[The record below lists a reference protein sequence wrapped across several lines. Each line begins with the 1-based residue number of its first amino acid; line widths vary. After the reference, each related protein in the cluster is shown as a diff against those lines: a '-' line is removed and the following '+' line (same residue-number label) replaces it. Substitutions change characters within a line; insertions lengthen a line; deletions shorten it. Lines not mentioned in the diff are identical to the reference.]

1 MNVLLIEDS
10 PTDAELLEFKLS
22 QRGNGEINLE
32 WVSRLADGL
41 ARLEEEGFDLV
52 LLDLSLPDAQGLG
65 TFQRLN
71 QNASASRLPIV
82 VLTGL
87 ADSQL
92 AIDTVRE
99 GAQDYLV
106 KDEVDG
112 RILLRSL
119 HYAIERKKVQLEA
132 LRLRHE
138 AEQMERRRS
147 EFLAM
152 VSHELRNPMT
162 GILGYGHLLSKT
174 QLDLLQREYV
184 EAICG
189 GAQSL
194 VALLNNLLELS
205 SAEAG
210 QVRLESQP
218 VDLREVLE
226 ETVALQLAQVR
237 QKGLELV
244 CTIDPAIPDRV
255 TSDPLKVRQVL
266 LNLLTNATKFTERGY
281 LGVSARVRAQA
292 NQSVVVRFVVE
303 DSGRGIPPEK
313 KKTVFQPFSQ
323 TESSD
328 REVGSG
334 LGLAICQKV
343 VQAMGGVLGVESQLG
358 SGTAFWFD
366 LPFNVVTP
374 SSLNDRL
381 RGRRVLVADH
391 DRQVSSAHAFMLREL
406 GAEVL
411 RVGDAALLLKE
422 ATNQTFDAL
431 LISSEFDAGRGGQ
444 LASQLSP
451 RIPQRLVSDYEK
463 RGQLP
468 CGATFVSRPLRLADL
483 CRPETVGAPA
493 PERGGRLL
501 EGKILVV
508 DDDPICGRLV
518 EAIASSLGL
527 ESRLAATG
535 ARARELADR
544 HDFQLILL
552 DFRLPDI
559 DGLQLAQQLRS
570 RQPKALI
577 VAVSGLSSPTA
588 AQLEEAGLDRFLAK
602 PVAPVLLE
610 ELIRQAF
617 TPVSAI
623 DWATLASLKKY
634 ERGQNSNLI
643 RDLIEA
649 FLNTSVERSQALRTS
664 LENDDRESLRR
675 VAHQLKGA
683 AASVG
688 AALVA
693 ERSDRLENLDDP
705 EALARVTNSL
715 LDALDQSLTELR
727 QYLQERAADVRE
739 T

>member
-210 QVRLESQP
+210 QVRLEPQP

-226 ETVALQLAQVR
+226 GTVALQLAQVR
-237 QKGLELV
+237 NKGLELV
-244 CTIDPAIPDRV
+244 TTVDPTIPDTV
-255 TSDPLKVRQVL
+255 MTDPLKLRQIL

-281 LGVSARVRAQA
+281 LGISARVRAQA

-313 KKTVFQPFSQ
+313 KKTIFQPFSQ

-374 SSLNDRL
+374 SSLSDRL

-391 DRQVSSAHAFMLREL
+391 DRHVSAAHCFVLREL
-406 GAEVL
+406 GAEVV
-411 RVGDAALLLKE
+411 RADDAALLLQE
-422 ATNQTFDAL
+422 ATNRSFDAL
-431 LISSEFDAGRGGQ
+431 LISSEFDAGRGCQ
-444 LASQLSP
+444 LATQLSQHIP
-451 RIPQRLVSDYEK
+451 RRMISDYEK
-463 RGQLP
+463 RGSLP
-468 CGATFVSRPLRLADL
+468 CGANFVSRPLRLADL
-483 CRPETVGAPA
+483 CRPETAGVPV
-493 PERGGRLL
+493 PERGELL

-535 ARARELADR
+535 ARARDLADR
-544 HDFQLILL
+544 HDFQLILV

-559 DGLQLAQQLRS
+559 DGLLLARQLRS
-570 RQPKALI
+570 SQPKALM
-577 VAVSGLSSPTA
+577 VAVSGLSSPTQN
-588 AQLEEAGLDRFLAK
+588 QLEQAGLDRFLAK

-623 DWATLASLKKY
+623 DWGILASLKKY

-688 AALVA
+688 ASLVA
-693 ERSDRLENLDDP
+693 QRSERLENLDDP
-705 EALARVTNSL
+705 EGLARVTNNL
-715 LDALDQSLTELR
+715 LDALDQSLIELR
-727 QYLQERAADVRE
+727 QYLEGRAPDVRE